1 MTLKNEDN
9 FDPEIEFTEEESGE
23 EYKADKIKKLRED
36 LKKSEKEA
44 KENMD
49 GWQRALADYAN
60 LQKTSNEQMKELKSY
75 VLEGF
80 VEELLPTLDAF
91 EMAMKNKETWEAVN
105 ENWRKGMEYIYSQ
118 LTGVLVNNG
127 VSEIGK
133 LGEKFNPDT
142 HVALEEVETD
152 DASKDH
158 TVSEII
164 QKGYKG
170 KSLIRPAKVKI
181 YKHKS

>member
-118 LTGVLVNNG
+118 LIGVLVNNG
-127 VSEIGK
+127 VSEIGQ

-181 YKHKS
+181 FVNK